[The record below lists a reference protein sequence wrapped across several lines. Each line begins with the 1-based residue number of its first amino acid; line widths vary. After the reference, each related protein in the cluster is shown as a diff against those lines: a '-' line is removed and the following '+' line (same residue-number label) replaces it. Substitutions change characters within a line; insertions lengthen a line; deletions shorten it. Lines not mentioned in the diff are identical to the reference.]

1 MSSWNRVAV
10 PQILDSLQGGKNT
23 VLFIFLKKLYAPG
36 EMSQVLM
43 LLAALS
49 EEQSSVPSIPV
60 RLLTTACDS
69 TFRATRPSSD
79 HHEHCL

>member
-1 MSSWNRVAV
+1 
-10 PQILDSLQGGKNT
+10 
-23 VLFIFLKKLYAPG
+23 
-36 EMSQVLM
+36 MSQVLM

-49 EEQSSVPSIPV
+49 EEQSSVPSIPI

-69 TFRATRPSSD
+69 TSRATRPSSD